1 MRWFVQL
8 DGLSNLHAMNKSLS
22 IPTHGV
28 HMYVRTL
35 EKVATRYAPSRLLS
49 FGVVHVFVAMQLM
62 QHDGRASRDALCKRL
77 GLGGGAAKT
86 LVKHMKMRGLI
97 ETSNGGTRMTAKGRA
112 ICLGISSTMPAEMAL
127 PKSSVALG
135 RHNYAVLLRELGFAV
150 RSGIEQRDAAI
161 RMGATGATT
170 LLYRDG
176 RFVMPDSGHDPL
188 KKEQALRKELLEK
201 LRPEEGDAVIIGSA
215 ESSRVAELAAKDA
228 ALATIMA
235 HEKHA

>member
-1 MRWFVQL
+1 M
-8 DGLSNLHAMNKSLS
+8 
-22 IPTHGV
+22 
-28 HMYVRTL
+28 HMYVRAL

-49 FGVVHVFVAMQLM
+49 FGAVHVLVALQLM
-62 QHDGRASRDALCKRL
+62 QGNGHASRDALCKKL

-86 LVKHMKMRGLI
+86 LVKHMKMRGLV
-97 ETSNGGTRMTAKGRA
+97 ETSNGGTRMTSKGGG
-112 ICLGISSTMPAEMAL
+112 ICQGISSVMPSEMAL

-135 RHNYAVLLRELGFAV
+135 RHNYAVLLKEFGFEV

-170 LLYRDG
+170 LLYIEG
-176 RFVMPDSGHDPL
+176 RFVMPDSSHDPL
-188 KKEQALRKELLEK
+188 RKEPGLRKELVK
-201 LRPEEGDAVIIGSA
+201 RLRPDDGDVIIIGSA

-228 ALATIMA
+228 ALATIMR